1 MTLKDIL
8 FVMSGALTSLDT
20 NNETF
25 PKIYRHDYIHYSD
38 FYVEIIKSAADIL
51 LDREIEN
58 ISIENG
64 VPSNTIEN
72 YMTKGIADIAVIYP
86 NNNFSTRPR
95 IKISLKQ

>member
-25 PKIYRHDYIHYSD
+25 PESHRHNCIHYSD
-38 FYVEIIKSAADIL
+38 LYVEIIKSAADIL
-51 LDREIEN
+51 LDKEIEN

-64 VPSNTIEN
+64 IPSNIIEN
-72 YMTKGIADIAVIYP
+72 HMTKGIADIAVIEP
-86 NNNFSTRPR
+86 NNNFITRPR
-95 IKISLKQ
+95 IKILLKQ